1 MRGVYYWTPPAASAV
16 ADRRAGPAPQAM
28 RLIVAIVQDYDTD
41 RLLRAV
47 TEAGFGATRIASTG
61 GFLRTGNTTV
71 LMGVEDDQ
79 VRTCIDLIRKNC
91 ESRVEVQ
98 LDAASPE
105 YVEWFPAGIHEVT
118 VGGAV
123 VFILP
128 VSRME
133 RIMPVPAGVHRTGDS
148 SHA

>member
-1 MRGVYYWTPPAASAV
+1 MYYWTPPAASAV

-71 LMGVEDDQ
+71 LMGVPDDG
-79 VRTCIDLIRKNC
+79 VARCL
-91 ESRVEVQ
+91 
-98 LDAASPE
+98 AAVGGACRARSAAPAVSPTAPE
-105 YVEWFPAGIHEVT
+105 LTEWYPPGVAEVT
-118 VGGAV
+118 IGGAV
-123 VFILP
+123 VFVVP
-128 VSRME
+128 VARYE
-133 RIMPVPAGVHRTGDS
+133 RYEARGDGLS
-148 SHA
+148 PGNGR